1 MKKPFIKSAILL
13 ILSSVIFYSCNTDR
27 VDPPTLES
35 LDSFYEDNAEEEQEF
50 IITTDSGDCIIAK
63 KGTVLCPNRYNMQ
76 EVTGDSINLPYT
88 LKITE
93 LYGVKDYV
101 LNKKTTLSDPNVLG
115 SPAIFKLGVEDNGI
129 EGEMR
134 NGEYFTAKLA
144 TGTYNSGLGV
154 YYAGSDWTAATDG
167 SFAEDSTYTYKLGL
181 GTLDWTNIGKTESS
195 STATVT
201 LTINATGT
209 EHIGLYAITP
219 SYEGVVMGSN
229 LVINNVPTGVSTTI
243 IAFALDSDGD
253 FLLYTNE
260 VTLSGD
266 TTLEIEF
273 DETTSDKFIEYLGTL

>member
-1 MKKPFIKSAILL
+1 MKKPFLKPAILL
-13 ILSSVIFYSCNTDR
+13 IFSSVLFFSCNKDR
-27 VDPPTLES
+27 VEAPSLEP

-76 EVTGDSINLPYT
+76 ETTGDSIDLPYT
-88 LKITE
+88 LKIIE

-101 LNKKTTLSDPNVLG
+101 LNKKTTLSNADVLG
-115 SPAIFKLGVEDNGI
+115 SPAIFKLGVEDDGT

-134 NGEYFTAKLA
+134 SGKYFIAKLA
-144 TGTYNSGLGV
+144 TGTYASGLGV
-154 YYAGSDWTAATDG
+154 YYPGSDWSAASDG
-167 SFAEDSTYTYKLGL
+167 SVAEDSTYTYRLGL

-195 STATVT
+195 NTATVT
-201 LTINATGT
+201 LTVNATGS
-209 EHIGLYAITP
+209 ENIALYAVTP
-219 SYEGVVMGSN
+219 SYEGIVMGSN

-260 VTLSGD
+260 VNLSGD

-273 DETTSDKFIEYLGTL
+273 DETTSTKFIEYLETL